1 MNDLQKK
8 LLDLLSKLDE
18 TIYNEKYD
26 IGILTEVRNK
36 LKLYIKRFFKD
47 NTDYKELIDEI
58 DINPMDDNAYSI
70 SINQLRSAITAMIE
84 DIQISDNDLSIV
96 TENDRQEILAQAR
109 KEVQLER
116 ERIEIE
122 AREIQKLNE
131 DLKKRTENILLE
143 EEKLNSF
150 KTKLEFADKGIDF
163 QTDAKKNKTNA
174 SIWTVIFFILL
185 SILVLMI
192 CNSINCSSTFS
203 SIAKDVNKSLR
214 LKENTFDKQIISN
227 TIYISYSKIIF
238 SRLFLYSL
246 LVYSIRF
253 SVRNYNAQMHNF
265 IINSHKANSLK
276 STLSL
281 LNTAKSDEGNDK
293 LLVQATQAIFSHQ
306 NSGFNNKESEPNSPN
321 LITNIIDS
329 VSKKV

>member
-8 LLDLLSKLDE
+8 LFDLLNKLDE
-18 TIYNEKYD
+18 TIHNEKYD
-26 IGILTEVRNK
+26 IGILTEVRSK
-36 LKLYIKRFFKD
+36 LKLYVKRLFKD
-47 NTDYKELIDEI
+47 NPDYKELIDEI

-109 KEVQLER
+109 KEIQLER

-143 EEKLNSF
+143 EEKFNSF

-163 QTDAKKNKTNA
+163 QTDAKTNKNNA
-174 SIWTVIFFILL
+174 AIWAITFFILL
-185 SILVLMI
+185 LILVLMI
-192 CNSINCSSTFS
+192 CNNINCNSTFS
-203 SIAKDVNKSLR
+203 SIAKDVHKNLT
-214 LKENTFDKQIISN
+214 LKGNPFDKQMISN
-227 TIYISYSKIIF
+227 TIYISYSKLIF

-246 LVYSIRF
+246 LVYGIRF